1 MLSKE
6 YQRKSERKKFAKD
19 EKIATYFLHFC
30 TIIVT
35 LYLIYAIGMATLN
48 TICDCA
54 RDYNNWWEFKWL

>member
-1 MLSKE
+1 MI
-6 YQRKSERKKFAKD
+6 

-48 TICDCA
+48 TVCDCA